1 VTVARWIGECMRPLL
16 RVSEFRVNAQKV
28 QIAAL
33 FSTLGTAAAIGAQLA
48 LVSRRPC
55 NQIKLI

>member
-1 VTVARWIGECMRPLL
+1 MHAAIAAGQ
-16 RVSEFRVNAQKV
+16 RVPRQKV